1 MPFSPESIWAV
12 ALVTATM
19 TVGAGLWL
27 FRRRRAVRHVTMPV
41 PAPAPAPATALSAGA
56 VLRVSLASTRRGLV
70 ERLQG
75 AWTGGRDVD
84 ARLAALEEVLLTA
97 DVGVKA
103 TQELLAMLR
112 PRARNLADAA
122 ALRAALRDDMVAILT
137 SARRESASAQ
147 PHVVLVAG
155 VNGVGKTTTIGKLAR
170 FYARSGKTVLLV
182 AADTFRAAAAEQLGR
197 WAERVGVSCV
207 RHQAGADPSA
217 VAFDGLKAGIARGVD
232 VVIID
237 TAGRLH
243 VKTHLIEE
251 LKKIVRVVARQVE
264 GAPHEALLVIDATTG
279 QNAITQ
285 ARVFSEAVRLT
296 GVVLTKLDGTA
307 KGGVVLAIRSE
318 LGIPIEYIGFGEGV
332 DHLAP
337 FDAASFVDALLLTE
351 DVVRP
356 AGTPP

>member
-1 MPFSPESIWAV
+1 MA
-12 ALVTATM
+12 
-19 TVGAGLWL
+19 
-27 FRRRRAVRHVTMPV
+27 
-41 PAPAPAPATALSAGA
+41 APASVGT
-56 VLRVSLASTRRGLV
+56 VLRVSLASTRRGLL

-75 AWTGGRDVD
+75 AWAGGRDVD

-103 TQELLAMLR
+103 TRELLATLR
-112 PRARNLADAA
+112 PRARELADAA

-137 SARRESASAQ
+137 HERRESAGAP

-170 FYARSGKTVLLV
+170 YYARSGKTVLLV
-182 AADTFRAAAAEQLGR
+182 AADTFRAAAAEQLVR
-197 WAERVGVSCV
+197 WAERVGVACV

-217 VAFDGLKAGIARGVD
+217 VAFDGLTAGVARGVD

-251 LKKIVRVVARQVE
+251 LKKIVRVVGRQVE

-279 QNAITQ
+279 QNAIAQ
-285 ARVFSEAVRLT
+285 ARVFSEALRLT

-307 KGGVVLAIRSE
+307 KGGAVLAIRSE

-332 DHLAP
+332 DDLAP
-337 FDAASFVDALLLTE
+337 FDAVGFVDALLLT
-351 DVVRP
+351 DDAVRP